1 MNNILDIGNSDLIN
15 DDTIIK
21 NQFYSYSP
29 YLNSF
34 NCDDEIRIAIQ
45 SRDLYVLPSQ
55 SYLYIEIDASRK
67 DNVAV
72 ENNQA
77 HFCFNFISYFFSDIR
92 YEINGVEIDRCKNL
106 GIATT
111 LKRLTAQRLSDK
123 PHVFLLSAC
132 SYENIANKTY
142 GICLP
147 LSFLLGFAEDYN
159 KIILNAKHEI
169 ILTRARKDTNTF
181 IGGDYMQFNMKKVL
195 WKVPQ
200 ITLSDVSKL
209 KMLRYLERKQT
220 INVHFRSWELF
231 EIPKLPES
239 TKHVWNVKTTHQ
251 LNRPRY
257 IILGLQTDRNFKCE
271 KDASCFDHCKISDVK
286 VYLNAE
292 CYPYDNYNLDF
303 EKGIIH
309 ELFYHF
315 TRINSSYYNGVESFN
330 AIELND
336 KNFDNRFI
344 FAFDCTRAD
353 ESLLNSMVDVRIE
366 INTRENIPANT
377 AAYCLMIHDNSF
389 QYSPFNGIV
398 NKNI

>member
-1 MNNILDIGNSDLIN
+1 MNNILDIGNSDLVN

-21 NQFYSYSP
+21 NQYYSYSP

-34 NCDDEIRIAIQ
+34 NADDEIRIAIQ
-45 SRDLYVLPSQ
+45 SRDLYVVPSQ
-55 SYLYIEIDASRK
+55 SYIYIEIEASRK
-67 DNVAV
+67 DIANAGTR
-72 ENNQA
+72 A
-77 HFCFNFISYFFSDIR
+77 DFCFNFISYFFSDVR
-92 YEINGVEIDRCKNL
+92 YEINGVEVDRCKNV
-106 GIATT
+106 GITTT

-123 PHVFLLSAC
+123 PTVFMLSSF
-132 SYENIANKTY
+132 SYINITNKTY
-142 GICLP
+142 GIILP

-159 KIILNAKHEI
+159 KIILIAKHEL
-169 ILTRARKDTNTF
+169 ILTRARKGTNTYIGANDCMKF
-181 IGGDYMQFNMKKVL
+181 IMKKVL
-195 WKVPQ
+195 WKIPQ
-200 ITLSDVSKL
+200 ITLSDTSKL
-209 KMLRYLERKQT
+209 KMLRYLERKQS

-257 IILGLQTDRNFKCE
+257 IIIGFQTDRNLNCDR
-271 KDASCFDHCKISDVK
+271 DASYFDHCKISDVK
-286 VYLNAE
+286 VYLNSE

-303 EKGIIH
+303 DNGNNH
-309 ELFYHF
+309 ELYYHF
-315 TRINSSYYNGVESFN
+315 TKIHSSYYNGAESFN
-330 AIELND
+330 SIELNE

-353 ESLLNSMVDVRIE
+353 ESLLNSMVDVRVE
-366 INTRENIPANT
+366 INARENIPDNT